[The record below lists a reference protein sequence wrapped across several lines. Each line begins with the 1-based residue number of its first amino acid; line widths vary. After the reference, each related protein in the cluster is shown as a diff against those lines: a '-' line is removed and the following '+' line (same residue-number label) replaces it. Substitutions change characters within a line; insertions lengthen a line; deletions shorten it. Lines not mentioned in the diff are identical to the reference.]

1 VTDTMET
8 TKTKP
13 DQETKLP
20 VAQDEYVRAKEL
32 GRKIV
37 SALHGE
43 ENGPV
48 ILALMHIAAF
58 ILTDPT
64 EEWRSESHNCEYL
77 ESVIDM
83 LRANFESNLSRQG
96 ERRH

>member
-1 VTDTMET
+1 MRRIPDV
-8 TKTKP
+8 KTQT
-13 DQETKLP
+13 DQET
-20 VAQDEYVRAKEL
+20 VAQEECVKAGEL

-37 SALHGE
+37 STLHGE

-64 EEWRSESHNCEYL
+64 EEWQSESHRREYL

-83 LRANFESNLSRQG
+83 LRANFESNLLRRG